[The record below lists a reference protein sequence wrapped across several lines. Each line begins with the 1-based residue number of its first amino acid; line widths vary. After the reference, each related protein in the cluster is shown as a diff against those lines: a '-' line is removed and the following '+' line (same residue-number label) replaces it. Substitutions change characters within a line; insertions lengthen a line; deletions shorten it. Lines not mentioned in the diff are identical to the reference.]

1 MPTEVAVPTEV
12 TVDHVGHLPNAA
24 VVISKLHAGEKRLVF
39 CDSRSSV
46 EQLAAELR
54 KRDVTTYV
62 SHASL
67 AFDERRRAEQ
77 AFAEG
82 RDCVIV
88 ATSTLELGLDVG
100 DLDRVIQINSTI
112 TVASF
117 LQRLGRTGRRPGSV
131 RNMLFLTTGDG
142 HLLVRTAAMLHLWAQ
157 GYVEPVTPP
166 PLPLHLLAH
175 QLLAYVIQ
183 EGRVGRSLW
192 QRVIGRLPVYAEAI
206 ASGDAAVI
214 VDFLVDSGMLVDD
227 AGMLS
232 IGPEGEHSY
241 GFRHFIDL
249 TGSFTSPPGFVAR
262 HGKDE
267 LGVLDAASLL
277 TNEGYYETVLLGG
290 RSWKINYIDWNR
302 QAVWVEPATTQ
313 GRSRWYGSGQALSAE
328 LCDAV
333 RRVAAGVDPAGVT
346 FTQRAQA
353 VMAEMRTELSFARPG
368 HTTVVTDEHSARW
381 WTWAGIRANNSL
393 VDALGDLVA
402 SRGDDLSI
410 GLEPGR
416 ASHEE
421 VALRLAEL
429 HPDAL
434 PTPTVAGEYAA
445 NLKFSDC
452 LPEALALEVARQR
465 LIDPAA
471 VARVLDEPKGH

>member
-1 MPTEVAVPTEV
+1 MT
-12 TVDHVGHLPNAA
+12 
-24 VVISKLHAGEKRLVF
+24 
-39 CDSRSSV
+39 
-46 EQLAAELR
+46 
-54 KRDVTTYV
+54 
-62 SHASL
+62 
-67 AFDERRRAEQ
+67 
-77 AFAEG
+77 
-82 RDCVIV
+82 
-88 ATSTLELGLDVG
+88 
-100 DLDRVIQINSTI
+100 
-112 TVASF
+112 
-117 LQRLGRTGRRPGSV
+117 
-131 RNMLFLTTGDG
+131 
-142 HLLVRTAAMLHLWAQ
+142 
-157 GYVEPVTPP
+157 P

-206 ASGDAAVI
+206 ECGDAAVI
-214 VDFLVDSGMLVDD
+214 VDFLVDTGMLVDD

-290 RSWKINYIDWNR
+290 RSWKINHIDWNR
-302 QAVWVEPATTQ
+302 KTVWVEPAKTQ

-333 RRVAAGVDPAGVT
+333 RQVAAGVDPAAVT

-353 VMAEMRTELSFARPG
+353 VMAVMRTELSFARPG

-410 GLEPGR
+410 GLESGR

-421 VALRLAEL
+421 VAIRLAEL

-434 PTPTVAGEYAA
+434 PTPSVAGEYAA

-471 VARVLDEPKGH
+471 VARVLDELIGH